1 MTEVWTTAAR
11 WLAHTAVA
19 GGVLLLLVYAAM
31 ALVRQPVRR
40 QRLGE
45 WGTGAALL
53 CAVLALAPSW
63 LHLSLPRAR
72 ETAETTPK
80 TEPIPTET
88 PPETAA
94 SGEPGTLDVTTP
106 AAVYY
111 YYPVEGAG
119 EPAAPPAPVPQPM
132 PSPAAAGPSLNLEAL
147 VPVVVMLYA
156 LGAALLFGRWLIGT
170 FLLWRLVCASRPAP
184 QPAALL
190 FAEMAGNLRPVPRLL
205 VARRL
210 RVPVSC
216 GLWRPT
222 VLVPAVW
229 CRRPAELRWV
239 FAHELTHLKR
249 RDAWSCLLFGLAQVV
264 FFYLPW
270 FWGLRRQVRL
280 CQEYVADAVA
290 AEQPW
295 PVEDYAQF
303 LLGLTMAPAVPVGA
317 TGVLG
322 NSSDL
327 YRRVTMLLQSPISVD
342 KRCPRLWLLS
352 VAGGLLS
359 VAVFAAGVGLRAE
372 PSDPVRPAPPAADE
386 PPAPARPV
394 APVFIRVQR
403 DDPAA
408 PPVERVRVFV
418 QDADRKPVGT
428 EEVQK
433 EVRKAVEEAQKA
445 LQQLQKIQL
454 GTDPERIEEI
464 QKEVQKAMEE
474 VRKAMAQEQDL
485 RKRLGGARRALD
497 GQNAIFWQMRAGN
510 ARLGAPTESPSA
522 ALVDQLGLNKAEGQ
536 VLTQVPA
543 DSAAAKAGLQAND
556 ILLQLGGK
564 PVPSDTREF
573 AKLLDGIKANVA
585 VEAVVLRKGKKETVK
600 GLTLPD
606 KPERLRVL
614 IQGMPPMAP
623 IPGIP
628 GAPGFP
634 IPGPMGVPQI
644 FGLQALAN
652 PQNAVITTTVRTT
665 DGFTTRYQ
673 EGSLII
679 TLTGSTKDGKAKV
692 NEIHVQDGNV
702 ANKYESLDKVPKQ
715 YHDKVKN
722 LVEMSEKSG
731 TQIEIEL
738 KK

>member
-19 GGVLLLLVYAAM
+19 GGLLLLLVYAAM
-31 ALVRQPVRR
+31 GMVRQPVRR

-45 WGTGAALL
+45 WGTGAGLL
-53 CAVLALAPSW
+53 CAVLALGPSW
-63 LHLSLPRAR
+63 LHLSLPLAT
-72 ETAETTPK
+72 EIAETTPK
-80 TEPIPTET
+80 TEPAPTET
-88 PPETAA
+88 PPENAG
-94 SGEPGTLDVTTP
+94 SVEPVTMDVTSP
-106 AAVYY
+106 PAVYY
-111 YYPVEGAG
+111 YYPVEGAS
-119 EPAAPPAPVPQPM
+119 EPAVHPASPPEPAPV
-132 PSPAAAGPSLNLEAL
+132 SAAAGPSPNLEAL
-147 VPVVVMLYA
+147 VPLVVMLYA
-156 LGAALLFGRWLIGT
+156 LGAGLLFGRWVIGT
-170 FLLWRLVCASRPAP
+170 FLLWRLLRVSRPASGP
-184 QPAALL
+184 VARL
-190 FAEMAGNLRPVPRLL
+190 FAEMAGNMRPVPRLL

-239 FAHELTHLKR
+239 FAHELTHLQR

-290 AEQPW
+290 AEQPS

-327 YRRVTMLLQSPISVD
+327 YRRVTMLLQSPISVE
-342 KRCPRLWLLS
+342 KRCPRLWLLC
-352 VAGGLLS
+352 VAGALVS

-372 PSDPVRPAPPAADE
+372 PNDPVRPAPPAADE
-386 PPAPARPV
+386 PPAPAPV
-394 APVFIRVQR
+394 LIRVQR

-408 PPVERVRVFV
+408 PPIERVRIFV
-418 QDADRKPVGT
+418 QDVDRKPVST

-445 LQQLQKIQL
+445 LQQLQKIQI
-454 GTDPERIEEI
+454 GTDPEQIEKI

-522 ALVDQLGLNKAEGQ
+522 ALVDQLGLNKGEGQ

-564 PVPSDTREF
+564 PVPSDPREF
-573 AKLLDGIKANVA
+573 AKLLEGIKANEA
-585 VEAVVLRKGKKETVK
+585 VDAVVLRKGKKETVK

-614 IQGMPPMAP
+614 MQGVPIPPIP
-623 IPGIP
+623 GIPGIP

-634 IPGPMGVPQI
+634 MPGPGGFQV
-644 FGLQALAN
+644 FGN

-692 NEIHVQDGNV
+692 NEIHVQDGNLT
-702 ANKYESLDKVPKQ
+702 NKYESLDKVPKQ
-715 YHDKVKN
+715 YRDKVKN